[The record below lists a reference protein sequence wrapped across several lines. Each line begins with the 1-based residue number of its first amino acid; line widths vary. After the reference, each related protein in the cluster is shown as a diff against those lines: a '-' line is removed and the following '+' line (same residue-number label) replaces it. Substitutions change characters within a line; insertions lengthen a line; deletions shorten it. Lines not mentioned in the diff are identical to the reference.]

1 MKKTLLNC
9 SITIGFSI
17 LFLLILW
24 SAYGAAFGEKTEE
37 EKAVDYIMKN
47 IWEFEDDFFD
57 MGYEV
62 KLAYTEEDL
71 GYDSETEPDEDNEK
85 SKLGFRGD
93 GILILTKNNQEF
105 HFDAGFDYY
114 KLHISDEDFLSIGKT
129 SRNIFTI
136 LTKTQIS
143 YPLVVGLSKSDENG
157 DFMFIAHN
165 AYDENFINYYTGN
178 DVFSKSDRS
187 DRWIKKYYCAEELRG
202 IYEECIALQDK
213 LVRLHKAHVRQG
225 ISSLFNKF
233 PPKIN
238 P

>member
-1 MKKTLLNC
+1 MKNVQVNC
-9 SITIGFSI
+9 N
-17 LFLLILW
+17 LLIGLILLFVVL
-24 SAYGAAFGEKTEE
+24 SLCAFGTVFGEKTEE

-47 IWEFEDDFFD
+47 IWEFEDAFSN

-129 SRNIFTI
+129 SRNIFTK
-136 LTKTQIS
+136 LRKTQIS

-165 AYDENFINYYTGN
+165 AYDVNFINYYTGN

-187 DRWIKKYYCAEELRG
+187 DRWIKKYYSAEELRG

-213 LVRLHKAHVRQG
+213 LVELHKAHVRQR
-225 ISSLFNKF
+225 IASLFNKF
-233 PPKIN
+233 PPEIN